1 MRFSE
6 IIVII
11 VLYKTKFM
19 DSRAFITLDISAK
32 NAKWESL
39 DLVFYDNSPE
49 YNKNLIDQLNQYNYN
64 IRYIPDHNNSGVS
77 RAYNQAYNLG
87 KEMGKKYL
95 LLLDQDTEIPI
106 NYCENLSSVND
117 NYNLVFPKLYDKGL
131 MISPCKYFLGRGS
144 CLNPKTLKSG
154 ENEIRGKMFLNS
166 GSLIS
171 ISLFEKVGGYDES
184 VPLYFSDFNFFQRV
198 KNYEKSYYLIDQTF
212 KHDMSSNDEK
222 DFNKFVKRFELY
234 CKGAYSCFKSP
245 LYKCIMISNVL
256 MRTIYLTFKYQNI
269 IFIKRASNIIY
280 ENMFK

>member
-1 MRFSE
+1 MLPSE
-6 IIVII
+6 IIIII

-19 DSRAFITLDISAK
+19 NSKAFITLNISAI
-32 NAKWESL
+32 NAKWKSL

-49 YNKNLIDQLNQYNYN
+49 FNKNLINQLNQYNYN
-64 IRYIPDHNNSGVS
+64 IRYIPDYNNSGVS
-77 RAYNQAYNLG
+77 RAYNQAFKLG
-87 KEMGKKYL
+87 KEMGKKYI

-106 NYCENLSSVND
+106 SYCEKLLSVND

-144 CLNPKTLKSG
+144 CINPNKIKNG

-198 KNYEKSYYLIDQTF
+198 KKYENNYYLIDQIF

-222 DFNKFVKRFELY
+222 DLNKFVKRFELY
-234 CKGAYSCFKSP
+234 CNGAYYCFKSP
-245 LYKCIMISNVL
+245 LYRIIMILNIFL
-256 MRTIYLTFKYQNI
+256 RTTYLTFKYQNI
-269 IFIKRASNIIY
+269 IFIKRATNILY
-280 ENMFK
+280 ENIFK